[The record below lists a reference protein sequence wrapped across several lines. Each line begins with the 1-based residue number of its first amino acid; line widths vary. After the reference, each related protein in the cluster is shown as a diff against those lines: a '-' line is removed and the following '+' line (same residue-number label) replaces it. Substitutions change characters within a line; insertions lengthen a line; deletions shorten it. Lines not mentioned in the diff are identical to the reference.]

1 MKYKQ
6 YKKQN
11 IKYKIQYY
19 LTFTELVC
27 KLMHSSELRE
37 CCPQGFLFKKKKKK
51 RIRNQKHKNNLETV
65 FFSSSGVW

>member
-1 MKYKQ
+1 MLYKWSLNNI
-6 YKKQN
+6 KNN

-37 CCPQGFLFKKKKKK
+37 CCPQCFLLKKEKKGKDEK
-51 RIRNQKHKNNLETV
+51 SETQE
-65 FFSSSGVW
+65 

>member
-27 KLMHSSELRE
+27 KLMPSSELRE
-37 CCPQGFLFKKKKKK
+37 CCPQCFLFKKKKKE
-51 RIRNQKHKNNLETV
+51 RIRNQKQKTNVETV
-65 FFSSSGVW
+65 GFFSGV

>member
-27 KLMHSSELRE
+27 KLMPSSELRE
-37 CCPQGFLFKKKKKK
+37 CCPQCFLFKKKKKGK
-51 RIRNQKHKNNLETV
+51 D
-65 FFSSSGVW
+65 